1 MDELLNMNISYGGVS
16 ADEAEQNM
24 SFQLQQARERLK
36 ASQEARDAMPTQND
50 LFMGIYEAAG
60 NAPEQQIPIDPTL
73 YDTAFPNEGV
83 VEVQETEDT
92 PLQAPQIIVDAFSP
106 NKFSNQINR
115 VIYGDETILEA
126 KEAIEI
132 GRFNEDQFQPLQHI
146 QEIASATGED
156 TRIIGAFMVARADP
170 TLRTEVIK
178 LIGLNRFTTL
188 SRAVQ
193 QALTAQEERENQDGT
208 KPSMVKAVLQT
219 GGDIIADL
227 GTFAFKDIGDSL
239 GLAAGRAGHQIA
251 SIGNVGGRGGW
262 AYELSQTIGHALNGI
277 PLVNSAVNATGLM
290 DIEVGFTPYREETIA
305 WIKAQYPHIEAAQN
319 LTIGQRSTFWLNF
332 EELKAWQYKFGDTP
346 AQLMS
351 ERREQLLEARAEEIE
366 SVTGHIVAA
375 VGEFG
380 IIYFA
385 SPNFASRVEKAADVI
400 NGFARFRKVVSD
412 GIIRGEIAAQ
422 VMYRDGDDTLME
434 MATGLGIPDSLIP
447 ELLTTDPNDP
457 EWMNRLK
464 IGVEGAALGAGIN
477 VTVDSV
483 GLLFR
488 SGVKARNGDFE
499 GATED
504 LKDAAAAQAYSNVAE
519 MQSTLGLNLP
529 EYKLQSN
536 ESGLVGTKL
545 SDLSDAELNDLESL
559 LSSKFESGELPRDFA
574 QMSVQQGVQ
583 DLNAIKI
590 ERRRRGTSPEGETEG
605 TPEGAPE
612 AASNRAGQQTTDDAT
627 DAATAADDTARA
639 ADDATDAADDVDQ
652 TPSGSRLIDT
662 ERENLNRA
670 DIENAKILDTQ
681 FTHHLNRRAI
691 GDVDQSHLRGIL
703 GDNWV
708 GEHDDLLTVDLPAL
722 RASDT
727 VFTSDEFARL
737 QSRFRETMSKLQKS
751 KTMEQ
756 HREEALKVLQDL
768 KGMYGED
775 AFQKLLDTPIE
786 NWTNQQTTNLYLAN
800 MVRDKLNGDYIKVTR
815 ALRDAMKHM
824 ERDEERIFELKRIQ
838 LSLIQTMN
846 TIQFDVAG
854 LARDASAAL
863 NAAKA
868 IKKSQAIREQS
879 MMHYNYLVEQN
890 KLDKKSLEQ
899 LIKSDPNTAQLYE
912 QMLRRARKNTGKN
925 TLTEEE
931 LQELF
936 LDGAMHKSSAE
947 YYDAVKRSKD
957 PGFWEKVLYW
967 SNANILWNAK
977 TQMMMG
983 VSNILRTAIEPIT
996 DLLQFKPIQAAN
1008 RMYFTALAVK
1018 HGFKAFNRMFKTGD
1032 SDFGLGAML
1041 DEDGL
1046 NAQKNISEILKLP
1059 EAKNPALYVGDLGQ
1073 KAADL
1078 LYRFMGSF
1086 DEMTKEIIMQS
1097 DMAVSA
1103 RMGNL
1108 TDELQEITKRGRIPT
1123 DEDYLRA
1130 LHQNMFTKRTMS
1142 GRVILDE
1149 TLEFAR
1155 DASLNREAAEGSW
1168 NKGVQSL
1175 VQNNTSARLILMR
1188 FVRVPL
1194 NVAEARLATSMGFV
1208 PLALNALGMHG
1219 LNVAIFGKFAE
1230 DLKSTNP
1237 RLKARTRAVL
1247 VGSTAMTALGFLHAF
1262 TKDRDDLEEVMELDP
1277 ASPNYLGFRVE
1288 MDGNVRYINP
1298 RDAEVPYLNSFQL
1311 GVAFAHF
1318 LDRIEDPTDK
1328 LDAMDG
1334 IQMMS
1339 AVFLNETLEKSS
1351 VTNAVDTIA
1360 AITDDNLS
1368 GIGQMIVNQISA
1380 YVPFNNMTRDF
1391 INLTREGGAFPG
1403 KPRDFYEQLFKAIPS
1418 LQVLVKPLMNNE
1430 RTIYGTLAVSESK
1443 GMNPFISR
1451 KRVETPLDVH
1461 LKDLE
1466 FRTGKSFVRE
1476 SVTRLGVELDE
1487 LRLGDGM
1494 SWWDNLQEVLGNG
1507 DVTIGGKTLEQSLTD
1522 LVTSELYR
1530 NIGEEW
1536 ETRVTEGQELFTE
1549 GGKLVDYSSS
1559 WEDWRVSKVQEI
1571 LTEYQ
1576 KLALIRVYQN
1586 APEEDK
1592 QEFDRLSLLA
1602 GGRIL
1607 LD

>member
-73 YDTAFPNEGV
+73 YDTALPNEGV

-188 SRAVQ
+188 NRAVQ

-208 KPSMVKAVLQT
+208 KPSMVKSVLQT

-366 SVTGHIVAA
+366 SVTGNIVAA

-380 IIYFA
+380 IIYLA
-385 SPNFASRVEKAADVI
+385 SPSFASRVEKAADVI

-504 LKDAAAAQAYSNVAE
+504 LKDAAAAQADSNAAKI
-519 MQSTLGLNLP
+519 QYTSDINL
-529 EYKLQSN
+529 S
-536 ESGLVGTKL
+536 
-545 SDLSDAELNDLESL
+545 
-559 LSSKFESGELPRDFA
+559 
-574 QMSVQQGVQ
+574 
-583 DLNAIKI
+583 
-590 ERRRRGTSPEGETEG
+590 ET
-605 TPEGAPE
+605 A
-612 AASNRAGQQTTDDAT
+612 DDAT
-627 DAATAADDTARA
+627 DAATAADDTARAADDATDA

-1130 LHQNMFTKRTMS
+1130 LHQNMFTQRTMS

-1149 TLEFAR
+1149 TAEFAR